1 MLGGLR
7 RRTTARLWPRRCV
20 LIFGFVVGFVGLGA
34 TPASAHGVSGV
45 QPTNFVSRVRSITPA
60 VPGLRVEVRDLGA
73 RIEVGNDTAYDVVIL
88 GYESEPYLRVG
99 PTGVY
104 ENRRSPSAFLNR
116 SRTVGAAVPK
126 SYDAHATPSWR
137 RIGGGRV
144 AFWHDHRVL
153 WMGASEPGVVRDS
166 PGRSHLLSNWVV
178 ALRYRG
184 EAVTVRGVLRWVP
197 GPSAVPRLMLALGV
211 ALLVVG
217 LGFTRR
223 WGAVLAVALAGVAGF
238 VAVLVGAA
246 WSATSEGAWTAFLS
260 TVYSLLGVGVALAA
274 VAALVRA
281 RREPADAAGIALV
294 AAVILTFG
302 SGLADITFLTRSQ
315 LPTTL
320 PAGFARTCVALVLG
334 GSVGVLV
341 TAARK
346 LRRPVAVA
354 APAPT

>member
-1 MLGGLR
+1 MLGAGSR
-7 RRTTARLWPRRCV
+7 RRIRARRSFCRGALALV
-20 LIFGFVVGFVGLGA
+20 FVVGFVALGA

-45 QPTNFVSRVRSITPA
+45 QPTNFASRVRSITPP

-73 RIEVGNDTAYDVVIL
+73 RIEVGNDTAFDVVIL

-99 PTGVY
+99 PAGVY

-116 SRTVGAAVPK
+116 SRTVGAAVPS

-144 AFWHDHRVL
+144 AFWHDHRVH
-153 WMGASEPGVVRDS
+153 WMGASVPGVVRDS
-166 PGRSHLLSNWVV
+166 PGRAHLVSNWVV

-184 EAVTVRGVLRWVP
+184 EAVTVRGDLRWVP
-197 GPSAVPRLMLALGV
+197 GPSAVPRLMLALAA

-223 WGAVLAVALAGVAGF
+223 WGAVLAAALAGVAGF
-238 VAVLVGAA
+238 VAVLIGGS
-246 WSATSEGAWTAFLS
+246 WSATSGGAWTAFLS

-281 RREPADAAGIALV
+281 RREPANATGIALV

-302 SGLADITFLTRSQ
+302 SGLPDVTFLSRSQ

-320 PAGFARTCVALVLG
+320 PAAFARTCVALVLG
-334 GSVGVLV
+334 GSLGVLV

-346 LRRPVAVA
+346 LRRPVAGA
-354 APAPT
+354 AT